1 MAQSNTLRA
10 SGPTVSSVNDNGN
23 APVRGTRAC
32 VGLKPVTPL
41 SAEGMRME
49 PPVSE
54 PIAISHM
61 PRATA
66 TPAPEEEPPGMRVAS
81 CALPGVP

>member
-1 MAQSNTLRA
+1 MSREKD
-10 SGPTVSSVNDNGN
+10 SGK
-23 APVRGTRAC
+23 APSRLTRAW

-54 PIAISHM
+54 PMAISHR
-61 PRATA
+61 PRASA
-66 TPAPEEEPPGMRVAS
+66 TPAPADDPPGMRVTS
-81 CALPGVP
+81 LALPGVP